1 MGIGLV
7 IRDYNGSAISAL
19 FPWIPLPFSVVE
31 VEALASRRAVLFV
44 KEFRIFE
51 AIFEG
56 DAKLI
61 IRALL

>member
-7 IRDYNGSAISAL
+7 IRDYNGSVISAL
-19 FPWIPLPFSVVE
+19 FQWIPLPFSVEE

>member
-7 IRDYNGSAISAL
+7 IRDYNGSVISAL
-19 FPWIPLPFSVVE
+19 FQWIPLPFSVEE

-44 KEFRIFE
+44 KEIRIFE

-61 IRALL
+61 IQALL

>member
-1 MGIGLV
+1 M
-7 IRDYNGSAISAL
+7 RNPNRTYNGSVISAL
-19 FPWIPLPFSVVE
+19 FPWIPLPFSVEE

-44 KEFRIFE
+44 KEIRIFE